1 MLLLHVAFFLLLLFY
16 YLLFDSEFFHQM
28 ESVPGKGKKST
39 RHQNHMQPLFAQPAA
54 PLWRQQKCETVN
66 NSLTKVINEV
76 KVLSRCREKRV
87 GGIKSKWWEGLRKKQ
102 GIKRCFTGQTST
114 SYSFLDGLVINCR
127 SLRVWT
133 PLGPH
138 FKRAQTFCL
147 LVSDLAWRMGRL
159 WCSCLSI
166 APHLVGSTL
175 AEIETLS
182 PKVFSWHLYD
192 HLLLPIATP
201 TGALAIPFTINL
213 TTQTPNR
220 LPLIHGSQLQR
231 SSEF

>member
-1 MLLLHVAFFLLLLFY
+1 MQEKESGWNKKLVMGR
-16 YLLFDSEFFHQM
+16 SE
-28 ESVPGKGKKST
+28 
-39 RHQNHMQPLFAQPAA
+39 
-54 PLWRQQKCETVN
+54 
-66 NSLTKVINEV
+66 
-76 KVLSRCREKRV
+76 
-87 GGIKSKWWEGLRKKQ
+87 KKQ
-102 GIKRCFTGQTST
+102 GMKRCFTGQTST

-138 FKRAQTFCL
+138 FKRAQKFCL

-213 TTQTPNR
+213 TTRTPNR